1 MKLKAHYLEIF
12 LFVAVIGICALKFSG
27 LFVYGNT
34 LLPGWDTVPHFY
46 LFENFLKLL
55 SGGHINGYDV
65 QQLGGSTLFYFYGP
79 LPYFIGAV
87 IKFIGGGM
95 ISDLFAFRLLFFLV
109 IIAFAFTFWFFVR
122 TFVNKSVGW
131 LALVLS
137 LFYIFYPT
145 IFRGFGIGAPAV
157 LLGGLFTSSLGIM
170 FSLLFFACL
179 EKLRETG
186 KRLYIIL
193 SILCFVAV
201 PLSSPMVTIF
211 LMFLWAIYALRTW
224 RKKNWV
230 YTQGSLFL
238 YGCLISLFFIVPIIL
253 FGFYESAKPQ
263 IMDAVPFL
271 TALVTPFVSL
281 LAQYKNTIVP
291 FASVWNTF
299 LFVASLVIFIFFV
312 RGFLA
317 ARKNETHLALR
328 DMFLGVTFFQ
338 IFCSVT
344 ANVFPFITVHYYR
357 SSPFVLL
364 FYFALALLGIYEAL
378 REKRIWIFSSRWVY
392 ILLIVLMFGI
402 GGWVLGMRFDRNPT
416 FITPLLNR
424 DENVTLS
431 PYHFTLENY
440 SGYPVAKQ
448 VVDRVLQE
456 KTQRIFV
463 EGDMYQENELGSPHV
478 IFTLLNL
485 AGRSTLNGLLFE
497 SAHQSDYLLPVS
509 HGVSH
514 SLLWG
519 FSDDSLI
526 YNFNLI
532 TQFKENIDRLRL
544 FGVDYIV
551 VHSVDAI
558 ERLGLFGDQIEE
570 VARFGEEKKF
580 VPPGFQYALLQY
592 RIYRFKNPIP
602 LVRESEYPFG
612 LFVDTSLSNQ
622 KKFKELTTELFKRP
636 DLYNMQVAFT
646 KNISDVSRQELKGFD
661 YFLVTPASADDQ
673 NLMKSLRYA
682 GKPIISFPRFDD
694 NVYSSLIAMKK
705 EKKQA
710 VSMAPIQ
717 ILNEKTIQFAT
728 SAETSTPWIINF
740 GNFPNWH
747 VDGRTIFEVTP
758 GQMLV
763 VSSGSGIVTMKF
775 RPGTVEYVVRWI
787 SLLALLCLPVFA
799 VFLRRKFLGNPQF
812 EGVKKKLK
820 NIFADLHARSETIS
834 RLFLFLWRNKLWW
847 LIPIVFILIVFSL
860 VLIFAQSSP
869 LGPFIYT
876 LF

>member
-1 MKLKAHYLEIF
+1 MEQMKLKASVIEPL
-12 LFVAVIGICALKFSG
+12 LFAAVTGITAVKLAG
-27 LFVYGNT
+27 LFIYKNAI
-34 LLPGWDTVPHFY
+34 LPGWDTVPHFY
-46 LFENFLKLL
+46 LFEKFLELL
-55 SGGHINGYDV
+55 GAGSISGYDTG
-65 QQLGGSTLFYFYGP
+65 QLGGASVFHFYGP

-95 ISDLFAFRLLFFLV
+95 ISDVFAFRLLLFLV
-109 IIAFAFTFWFFVR
+109 IIAFALAFWLFVR
-122 TFVNKSVGW
+122 TFVNKFVGW
-131 LALVLS
+131 LALILS

-145 IFRGFGIGAPAV
+145 VFRGFGIGAPAV
-157 LLGGLFTSSLGIM
+157 LLGGLFTSSLGII

-186 KRLYIIL
+186 KRSYIVL
-193 SILCFVAV
+193 SVLCFAAV

-211 LMFLWAIYALRTW
+211 LVFLWALYALRTW
-224 RKKNWV
+224 KKKNWI
-230 YTQGSLFL
+230 YAQGSLFI
-238 YGCLISLFFIVPIIL
+238 YGCLLCLFFIIPIIL
-253 FGFYESAKPQ
+253 FGFYESARPQ
-263 IMDAVPFL
+263 VMDAVPFL

-281 LAQYKNTIVP
+281 LAQYKNTTVP

-299 LFVASLVIFIFFV
+299 LFIASFILFIFFI

-317 ARKNETHLALR
+317 ARKNEKHIILR
-328 DMFLGVTFFQ
+328 DMFLGVVLFQ

-364 FYFALALLGIYEAL
+364 FYFAIALLGVYEAL
-378 REKRIWIFSSRWVY
+378 REKHLWIFSSRWVY
-392 ILLIVLMFGI
+392 ISLIVLVLSI

-416 FITPLLNR
+416 FVTPLLNR

-431 PYHFTLENY
+431 PYHFKLDDY
-440 SGYPVAKQ
+440 PGYPVAKQ
-448 VVDRVLQE
+448 VADRVLRE
-456 KTQRIFV
+456 KTQRVFV
-463 EGDMYQENELGSPHV
+463 EGDMHEENELGSPHV

-497 SAHQSDYLLPVS
+497 SAHQSDYILPVS

-526 YNFNLI
+526 YNFNLV

-558 ERLGLFGDQIEE
+558 ERLGLAGDQIEE
-570 VARFGEEKKF
+570 VARIGEEKKN

-592 RIYRFKNPIP
+592 RIYRFKNPVP
-602 LVRESEYPFG
+602 LVREPEYPVG

-622 KKFKELTTELFKRP
+622 KKFKELTTELFVRP
-636 DLYNMQVAFT
+636 DLYNMPVAFT
-646 KNISDVSRQELKGFD
+646 KDVSAVSPQELKGFD
-661 YFLVTPASADDQ
+661 YFLVTPAAASDRD
-673 NLMKSLRYA
+673 LMESLRHT

-694 NVYSSLIAMKK
+694 SVYSSLVAMKA

-710 VSMAPIQ
+710 VSTTPIQ
-717 ILNEKTIQFAT
+717 ALNGKTIQFAT
-728 SAETSTPWIINF
+728 SAEAPTPWIVNF
-740 GNFPNWH
+740 GDFPDWR
-747 VDGRTIFEVTP
+747 VSGKTVFEVTP

-763 VSSGSGIVTMKF
+763 VSSGPGVVTMKF
-775 RPGTVEYVVRWI
+775 GPGTIEYVVRWI
-787 SLLALLCLPVFA
+787 SLLALLCLPFFA
-799 VFLRRKFLGNPQF
+799 VFLRKRFLETRQSGGN
-812 EGVKKKLK
+812 
-820 NIFADLHARSETIS
+820 
-834 RLFLFLWRNKLWW
+834 
-847 LIPIVFILIVFSL
+847 
-860 VLIFAQSSP
+860 
-869 LGPFIYT
+869 
-876 LF
+876 